1 MDFSIGFAIAIAGG
15 ALTAGMGASGASIG
29 VGLAGEMAA
38 GVLSEDPD
46 KFGQML
52 ILQALPAT
60 QSIYSLVVA
69 ILVMVKLNVLGGA
82 GGLYDLP
89 LVKGLAIFA
98 SCLPSMLGQFV
109 SAIWQGRASVGA
121 MGLVARRPDAFGKA
135 VILPAMVETFALL
148 SLIATILFLMIAV
161 QL

>member
-1 MDFSIGFAIAIAGG
+1 MDFSIGFGIAIAGG
-15 ALTAGMGASGASIG
+15 ALTAGMGAMGSSTG

-69 ILVMVKLNVLGGA
+69 ILVMVKLQVLGGS

-89 LVKGLAIFA
+89 VAKGIAIFA
-98 SCLPSMLGQFV
+98 SCLPSIFGQLV
-109 SAIWQGRASVGA
+109 SAIWQGKASVGA

>member
-1 MDFSIGFAIAIAGG
+1 M
-15 ALTAGMGASGASIG
+15 
-29 VGLAGEMAA
+29 
-38 GVLSEDPD
+38 
-46 KFGQML
+46 
-52 ILQALPAT
+52 
-60 QSIYSLVVA
+60 
-69 ILVMVKLNVLGGA
+69 LGGA
-82 GGLYDLP
+82 GGMYDLP